1 MRKDR
6 FISDLKDLGANDRF
20 QSTFLV
26 QTKEVRQKKSGDPF
40 LSMRLADR
48 TGSLDSKM
56 WDNVPAVAE
65 TFDAGD
71 FVDVRGKVQGFNG
84 HHQIIALR
92 LRVIPEVQV
101 YLGDFIPHT
110 EFDIESMYA
119 EALSTIEGFSDRN
132 LKRLMSAIFR
142 DPEFAAR
149 YKRAPAAAGMH
160 HARIGG
166 LLEHVLSVLKLAKL
180 VASHY
185 RDINSDLLACGV
197 LLHDVGKIFE
207 LASDRSFEYT
217 DEGRLL
223 GHIAIGSAWLER
235 RCDEI
240 EGFPPRLK
248 TLLLHMVLSHHGKK
262 EYGSP
267 QVPLF
272 PEALAL
278 HFVDDLDSKLEIM
291 RAARAE
297 MPEGTIWSPYHKGM
311 ERFILDKGAFLRG
324 ERPSAGRRGV
334 GSRTRG
340 RKTPKPRRATG
351 SEPARAKPVESGR
364 AGSGPRRPRTRASG
378 AAADKTPGSPAGTAR
393 AAKGNPRGSLEP
405 GAAPSTEGQGPAHP
419 EAGTEPAP
427 EGRPERELKPPSS
440 PSVASTP
447 AQPPP
452 PPLPRQPKLAGL
464 EGGPEISE

>member
-1 MRKDR
+1 MRKER
-6 FISDLKDLGANDRF
+6 FISDLKALGANDRF
-20 QSTFLV
+20 QSAFLV
-26 QTKEVRQKKSGDPF
+26 QSKEVRQKKSGDPF

-48 TGSLDSKM
+48 TGSIDSKM

-65 TFDAGD
+65 TFEAGD
-71 FVDVRGKVQGFNG
+71 FVDVRGKVQVFNG
-84 HHQIIALR
+84 YHQIIALK
-92 LRVIPEVQV
+92 LQVIPEDSL

-110 EFDIESMYA
+110 EFDIESMYDGI
-119 EALSTIEGFSDRN
+119 LSTIEGFSNRN
-132 LKRLMSAIFR
+132 LRGLMLGIFR

-149 YKRAPAAAGMH
+149 YKRAPAARGMH

-166 LLEHVLSVLKLAKL
+166 LLEHVSSVLELAKL

-207 LASDRSFEYT
+207 LTSDRSFEYT

-240 EGFPPRLK
+240 EGFPSRLK
-248 TLLLHMVLSHHGKK
+248 TLLLHMVLSHHGKL
-262 EYGSP
+262 EFGSP

-278 HFVDDLDSKLEIM
+278 HFVDDLDSKLEMM

-297 MPEGTIWSPYHKGM
+297 MSKGAIWSSYNKGLG
-311 ERFILDKGAFLRG
+311 RFILDKAAFLRG
-324 ERPSAGRRGV
+324 GGPEVQQRPATSRSAGRADPRSSVAEAVKAKPRRPIRSGSISRRPRKR
-334 GSRTRG
+334 GSRTIAKRTAPSPAEPAKDTLESTRGIVEAPGASDRPRRRDDAKPARRG
-340 RKTPKPRRATG
+340 RLNKKAKAPTPPISRR
-351 SEPARAKPVESGR
+351 
-364 AGSGPRRPRTRASG
+364 RT
-378 AAADKTPGSPAGTAR
+378 
-393 AAKGNPRGSLEP
+393 
-405 GAAPSTEGQGPAHP
+405 
-419 EAGTEPAP
+419 
-427 EGRPERELKPPSS
+427 
-440 PSVASTP
+440 

-452 PPLPRQPKLAGL
+452 PPLPQQPTLAGL
-464 EGGPEISE
+464 EGGPEVPK